1 MLKNITGKEALER
14 LKAGNKKYVDNN
26 VYQGDVS
33 PRKRRNTFINGQ
45 TPYVVI
51 ISCSDS
57 RVIPEVIFSAGLGEL
72 FTIRI
77 AGNVIDKHQL
87 GTIEYAVSHLGA
99 SLVVMMGHTHCG
111 AVTAALTGH
120 SNGYIQ
126 YVVDDIQAAIQGETD
141 IDKACEKNVRYG
153 VKLIQEALNHIEET
167 VLTEVQVVG
176 AVYDIETGHVHWLD
190 N

>member
-57 RVIPEVIFSAGLGEL
+57 RVIPEVIFPLA
-72 FTIRI
+72 
-77 AGNVIDKHQL
+77 
-87 GTIEYAVSHLGA
+87 
-99 SLVVMMGHTHCG
+99 
-111 AVTAALTGH
+111 
-120 SNGYIQ
+120 
-126 YVVDDIQAAIQGETD
+126 
-141 IDKACEKNVRYG
+141 
-153 VKLIQEALNHIEET
+153 
-167 VLTEVQVVG
+167 
-176 AVYDIETGHVHWLD
+176 
-190 N
+190 